1 MFTFFEHCGSY
12 EETSFCHCKHKGRF
26 ITSNNPC
33 FVGAVSISSVMFDS
47 LRLPMNLLVLK
58 VTILLGFLHVVS
70 CCCQLL
76 SPCCLCTYK
85 FLRYIMGL
93 LFLIVDLVAFF
104 YFSILSATFYVGAL
118 TRSLIPVTVS
128 YPVDLLRMLLLA
140 RMSRVVLKDYES
152 KSRSGVAT
160 HRLALGIYSLFSTT
174 V

>member
-1 MFTFFEHCGSY
+1 MLSVVAANCYHHVAY
-12 EETSFCHCKHKGRF
+12 VPTSFFGILWAYYF
-26 ITSNNPC
+26 
-33 FVGAVSISSVMFDS
+33 SS
-47 LRLPMNLLVLK
+47 
-58 VTILLGFLHVVS
+58 
-70 CCCQLL
+70 
-76 SPCCLCTYK
+76 
-85 FLRYIMGL
+85 
-93 LFLIVDLVAFF
+93 LIWYPF